1 MELIIYDAE
10 IQNLADF
17 CDKTGGELEVFFYRY
32 IRILESISENAL
44 KSGDARARL
53 DSYISYA
60 SKMLGDLAQNSREV
74 QSNMKNYLTQ
84 IDNADQFL
92 F

>member
-1 MELIIYDAE
+1 MNLIIYDAE

-32 IRILESISENAL
+32 IRILESISANAL
-44 KSGDARARL
+44 KNGDAAKRL
-53 DSYISYA
+53 DAYVSYA
-60 SKMLGDLAQNSREV
+60 AKMLGELAQNSREV
-74 QSNMKNYLTQ
+74 QSNMKKYLTQ
-84 IDNADQFL
+84 IDNADKFL